1 MEKSDKYDPN
11 INPYHPDNKCNYF
24 MHGKEWERE
33 ASITIF
39 EKGKVLVSQNM
50 GIRIKGD
57 STRNNPGKS
66 FNLYGREK
74 YGKKC

>member
-1 MEKSDKYDPN
+1 
-11 INPYHPDNKCNYF
+11 

-74 YGKKC
+74 YGKKKC